1 MVILHP
7 VKDTFCIDRFKK
19 PRPDEPTP
27 TRPRPIVLKLILL
40 WDHCVLLS
48 SHFNLKHFGVKYFVL
63 EDLPPEAC
71 QQCKKNFAC
80 RQNISG
86 SKLADAGHSTVLGD
100 SFQ

>member
-1 MVILHP
+1 VFFSAVIS
-7 VKDTFCIDRFKK
+7 T
-19 PRPDEPTP
+19 
-27 TRPRPIVLKLILL
+27 L
-40 WDHCVLLS
+40 WC
-48 SHFNLKHFGVKYFVL
+48 NGYFFL

-71 QQCKKNFAC
+71 QQCKKNFAS